1 MTKEWL
7 CGMITSL
14 RDEMKQIKTFARN
27 LVQDRTTL
35 ITHLSLLHA
44 ENKKLRSGLF
54 KREQKRQTA
63 RERIS
68 PGGKGILAT
77 SEESLTKIHAIKKAK
92 QAVVARKSGSEGV
105 LEMSPEEKD
114 RRCKIW
120 KIAEAEYSERKSQ
133 LKRDGMP
140 VKYAGEKPLL
150 RWFNEANDPDA
161 LLQDLRRPNQAFSA
175 PTPIQ
180 TRRQRC
186 ERLFSEEDD
195 GEWTDEDGLRND

>member
-1 MTKEWL
+1 
-7 CGMITSL
+7 
-14 RDEMKQIKTFARN
+14 
-27 LVQDRTTL
+27 
-35 ITHLSLLHA
+35 
-44 ENKKLRSGLF
+44 
-54 KREQKRQTA
+54 
-63 RERIS
+63 
-68 PGGKGILAT
+68 
-77 SEESLTKIHAIKKAK
+77 LTKIRAIKKAK
-92 QAVVARKSGSEGV
+92 QAVVARKSGSEGI